1 MARLLQDRYFEY
13 APDRTWDLATGEDV
27 DTMQVTS
34 ERGPGH
40 PSLAPLRE
48 VLDHGRE
55 GVPRWI
61 VADAPA
67 GVALGRLVD
76 AAAEEAR
83 SRGFVPVAVDVYRRL
98 RTLLA
103 EELRERALVL
113 IARPPIPVES
123 ARAMLVDAAAR
134 SSRPH
139 VLLTLRAAVPSVQPG
154 AGYLVH
160 EARAVYGAQP
170 LRPAAEP
177 APLLPHDVQQH
188 LARGSRATEF
198 VAAGR
203 HAAADRLLRDVIG
216 ALVRRKA
223 FAAAA
228 GTCITLGRLLLERG
242 RATSADRAF
251 GDAVSQAE
259 TARDELLATS
269 ARIWQAAARTDA
281 GQLTA
286 AESLCRAVLV
296 AGAVDPA
303 ERMRAEATLARVL
316 LWQERP
322 DEAAELRFVGTTI
335 AADGDPFVSATAVRV
350 LLDRSQIFEAGQRA
364 RALMTLTAS
373 SADPVTRLIGMGA
386 HVRVLLAMGDLTLAE
401 ERLRDLQAAARVGR
415 SPLRAA
421 RASLLWA
428 DVLRRA
434 GRERDAAAVLRSLE
448 RLRVAAS
455 PLLRTAIERRLRGVS
470 RPTSRSQPS
479 VIVPGAATSLV
490 TIVQRENGDRDA
502 LLRLLEFMAATL
514 RSSRID
520 LWSADAGPAT
530 SVLSVGSG
538 LATHL
543 GGRILEA
550 GIPIGPEQGDP
561 GHEIG
566 VPVRLGAR
574 LLGALSARWP
584 ADTVPRADA
593 LDVIQLAAAV
603 AAPRIESLLAAGR
616 EESRAA
622 TAIPELVG
630 VSAAIGDV
638 RKAVARA
645 AASPFA
651 VLIDGESG
659 VGKELVARAIH
670 QLSPRRERRFCDVN
684 CAALPDELIESEL
697 FGHARG
703 AFTGAVT
710 ERAGLVEEAD
720 GGTLFLDEML
730 DLSPRAQAKLL
741 RVVQQQEVRR
751 VGETFTRKV
760 DVRFVS
766 AANRDVRAEVA
777 GGRFREDLLYRLDV
791 IRIHIPA
798 LRERPEDIPLLIE
811 HFWRLAA
818 PRVGTTATVGHS
830 VLAALS
836 RYHWPGNVREL
847 QNVIAALA
855 VAAPARGMLRS
866 ALLPSAITG
875 VATVTSGRL
884 AEARAQ
890 FERRFVEVTL
900 ARAGGSRSQA
910 ARELGISRQGLLK
923 LMARLG
929 MRPHA

>member
-1 MARLLQDRYFEY
+1 
-13 APDRTWDLATGEDV
+13 
-27 DTMQVTS
+27 
-34 ERGPGH
+34 
-40 PSLAPLRE
+40 
-48 VLDHGRE
+48 
-55 GVPRWI
+55 
-61 VADAPA
+61 
-67 GVALGRLVD
+67 
-76 AAAEEAR
+76 
-83 SRGFVPVAVDVYRRL
+83 VDVYLRL
-98 RTLLA
+98 RTLLS

-113 IARPPIPVES
+113 IAPPRVAVES

-139 VLLTLRAAVPSVQPG
+139 VLLTLRAAVPSLPPR

-170 LRPAAEP
+170 FRAAPES
-177 APLLPHDVQQH
+177 APLLPQDVLHH
-188 LARGSRATEF
+188 LARGSRATELA
-198 VAAGR
+198 AAGR

-216 ALVRRKA
+216 ALVRRRA
-223 FAAAA
+223 FAPAA
-228 GTCITLGRLLLERG
+228 GMSITLGRLLLERG
-242 RATSADRAF
+242 RAASADGAF
-251 GDAVSQAE
+251 GDGVSQADM
-259 TARDELLATS
+259 ARDERLATS

-281 GQLTA
+281 AQLTA

-296 AGAVDPA
+296 AGTVDPA
-303 ERMRAEATLARVL
+303 ERTRAEATLARVL
-316 LWQERP
+316 LWQDRP
-322 DEAAELRFVGTTI
+322 DEAAELRFLDTSVDA
-335 AADGDPFVSATAVRV
+335 AADAFAAATAVRV
-350 LLDRSQIFEAGQRA
+350 LLEQSQIFEAGQRA

-373 SADPVTRLIGMGA
+373 SPDPLTRLIGIGA

-401 ERLRDLQAAARVGR
+401 DRLRELQAAARAAR
-415 SPLRAA
+415 SPLRAT
-421 RASLLWA
+421 RASLLWV

-434 GRERDAAAVLRSLE
+434 GRERDAAAALRSLE
-448 RLRVAAS
+448 RLRMAAP
-455 PLLRTAIERRLRGVS
+455 PLLRTAIERRLRGGS
-470 RPTSRSQPS
+470 RPASRPLSP
-479 VIVPGAATSLV
+479 VAVPAAATSLV
-490 TIVQRENGDRDA
+490 TIVQRESGDRDA
-502 LLRLLEFMAATL
+502 LLRLFELMAARL

-530 SVLSVGSG
+530 SVMSVGSG
-538 LATHL
+538 LPTHL

-550 GIPIGPEQGDP
+550 GIPIGPEPGDP

-584 ADTVPRADA
+584 ADTMPRPES

-630 VSAAIGDV
+630 VSAVIADV
-638 RKAVARA
+638 RKAVTRA

-720 GGTLFLDEML
+720 GGTLFLDEVL

-855 VAAPARGMLRS
+855 VAAPVRGTLRP

-875 VATVTSGRL
+875 VATVTSGHL

-890 FERRFVEVTL
+890 FERRFVEVAL

-929 MRPHA
+929 MQRRT